1 MPGWVGPTVAISLAL
16 IALCY
21 LGLAAAAVLMIRETV
36 EHSKALGRE
45 LAELRKEL
53 TPALKSLNRFSTQGA
68 EIADLAR
75 DEVQEMVH
83 TARRV
88 RQDVERGLQRTRE
101 RLADFEAVVD
111 VVQEEVEDAALDLT
125 TALRTVR
132 TGTGMIGR
140 LRRLILPRR
149 RGGS

>member
-21 LGLAAAAVLMIRETV
+21 LGLAMVALITVKETV

-53 TPALKSLNRFSTQGA
+53 SPALQAINRFGTQGA

-75 DEVQEMVH
+75 SEVQEMVL
-83 TARRV
+83 TARQV
-88 RQDVERGLQRTRE
+88 RKDVERGVQRTKD

-125 TALRTVR
+125 AAIRTVR

-140 LRRLILPRR
+140 LRRMILPRR
-149 RGGS
+149 RGRS